1 MCPVKDNYKLRPWK
15 NGGNSVGVR
24 MLAIC
29 GTFGEER
36 DAVKVGA
43 TSHFIIREKI
53 CQV

>member
-1 MCPVKDNYKLRPWK
+1 MCPVKRQLLTETVE
-15 NGGNSVGVR
+15 NGGNSVWVR

-43 TSHFIIREKI
+43 TSHF
-53 CQV
+53 